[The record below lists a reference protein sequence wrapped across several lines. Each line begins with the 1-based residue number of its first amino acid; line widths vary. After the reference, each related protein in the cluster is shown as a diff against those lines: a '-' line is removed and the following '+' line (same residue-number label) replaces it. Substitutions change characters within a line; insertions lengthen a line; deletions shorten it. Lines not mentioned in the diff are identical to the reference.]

1 MNNTNNVSAR
11 MSFDIAKNVL
21 YKAWIESFGNDAR
34 ACQNWVDG
42 RKLSQSEI
50 RCEVTLNTTN
60 TNFTF
65 GVTQGQP
72 NTTNVQF
79 PTEKRLNLQDSLIVA
94 EYGIFVGL
102 PASNTDTNWPL
113 KTYGNPNVFTTAGS
127 FAALDGAFYAAGG
140 FQMTVN
146 NDTIIPYRGL
156 FNHYY
161 RPQTQQIAAIAVGA
175 VGDQLRGAEDA
186 MITQEPNL
194 LLVGSKNYVPQLVLP
209 AALAAVTAGTRAVL
223 IFRGVLAQNST
234 VIN

>member
-11 MSFDIAKNVL
+11 MSFDIARNLL
-21 YKAWIESFGNDAR
+21 YKSWIGSFNGDTN
-34 ACQNWVDG
+34 ACWNWVDG

-50 RCEVTLNTTN
+50 RCEVKLNVTN

-65 GVTQGQP
+65 GVVTQQP
-72 NTTNVQF
+72 NSSAVLF

-94 EYGIFVGL
+94 EYGIFVGVA
-102 PASNTDTNWPL
+102 ASDTDSNWL
-113 KTYGNPNVFTTAGS
+113 AHTYGNPNVFTTSAS
-127 FAALDGAFYAAGG
+127 FAAIDGGFYSSGG

-156 FNHYY
+156 LNHYY

-194 LLVGSKNYVPQLVLP
+194 ILVGSKNYVPQIVLP
-209 AALAAVTAGTRAVL
+209 AALAAITPGTRAVL

>member
-1 MNNTNNVSAR
+1 
-11 MSFDIAKNVL
+11 MSFDIARNIL
-21 YKAWIESFGNDAR
+21 YKSWIESFQGNSK
-34 ACQNWVDG
+34 ACWDWVDG

-50 RCEVTLNTTN
+50 RCEVTLNANN

-65 GVTQGQP
+65 GITANQP
-72 NTTNVQF
+72 NSSAVLF
-79 PTEKRLNLQDSLIVA
+79 PTERRLQLQDSLVVS
-94 EYGIFVGL
+94 EYGIFVAL
-102 PASNTDTNWPL
+102 PASNTDTNFAL
-113 KTYGNPNVFTTAGS
+113 KTYGNPNLFTTAGS
-127 FAALDGAFYAAGG
+127 FAALDGTFYGSGG

-146 NDTIIPYRGL
+146 NDTVIPYRGL

-194 LLVGSKNYVPQLVLP
+194 LLVGSKNYVPQIVLP
-209 AALAAVTAGTRAVL
+209 AALAAVTANTRAVI